1 MHEPEFSEF
10 HNGKDR
16 LAKSCLK
23 PWRSPLEALM
33 GKSFVFPAGRHG
45 SRMSDVMAV
54 EEPRNLLSRRAGTQ
68 ALELLGF
75 QEERTAEDGAKSST
89 ILRSDRGRSAS
100 SAPGRQGNVL
110 DVEECAVSQTDGC
123 WRSPLCCWTHGGS
136 WEEEVAQTSDEL
148 KRKLRDPHFVAQRCD
163 LDGSGDLD
171 MHELKQA
178 TRTFGLRF
186 LPRKLEEL
194 MLRPRISKHEFAD
207 IICKYSDCLLEHLEA
222 LFVQSGWLATQCDT
236 FNEENA
242 QGIQENRIYRQACN
256 LYALNTFVVT
266 PMSKPGTCAA
276 RQQDPNQTVPQA
288 HRETSFSELVNAN
301 GLFIHCSCS
310 VEAVGR
316 AELPESTYFIP
327 GVSGVL
333 DLPFRFE
340 PT

>member
-1 MHEPEFSEF
+1 MGSSQTINPNPSLVIWSLCRSMGCICSKTPAQLETVPGYRACEPHARE
-10 HNGKDR
+10 
-16 LAKSCLK
+16 
-23 PWRSPLEALM
+23 
-33 GKSFVFPAGRHG
+33 
-45 SRMSDVMAV
+45 V

-75 QEERTAEDGAKSST
+75 QEERTAEDGAKFST

-207 IICKYSDCLLEHLEA
+207 IICKYSDCLSE
-222 LFVQSGWLATQCDT
+222 SC
-236 FNEENA
+236 
-242 QGIQENRIYRQACN
+242 
-256 LYALNTFVVT
+256 
-266 PMSKPGTCAA
+266 K
-276 RQQDPNQTVPQA
+276 TVPHSLRGMALGQA
-288 HRETSFSELVNAN
+288 GASRSFVCTV
-301 GLFIHCSCS
+301 GLAGHP
-310 VEAVGR
+310 VRHLQRGER
-316 AELPESTYFIP
+316 TRHPRKQ
-327 GVSGVL
+327 
-333 DLPFRFE
+333 DLPASLQPVCVEHFCGHADVQARDLCSPSAGSE
-340 PT
+340 PDCASGP